1 MSFNFEEYIKKFK
14 PHPETIA
21 LLKAT
26 SQDDLDKF
34 ETKLRRFT
42 YEASHLLSGTVA
54 FDGSEKEIFVPSQ
67 DVKGMFYR
75 SNI

>member
-1 MSFNFEEYIKKFK
+1 MSYNFEEYIKKFK
-14 PHPETIA
+14 PHPETTA

-26 SQDDLDKF
+26 SKDELDKF
-34 ETKLRRFT
+34 ETKLRRFSN
-42 YEASHLLSGTVA
+42 AGSHLSGTVA